1 MAKVK
6 GTQDFVDLK
15 LYNYIV
21 DAANKYLEANNYK
34 QIMTPI
40 IEHLDLFKRSL
51 GITTDVVN
59 KEMFII
65 QQEGEEKNPICLR
78 PEATA
83 ATMRAFLENG
93 IQNIPWKVFSVGPMF
108 RYERPQKGRFRQ
120 FHQLNIEFV
129 GSDNVYQD
137 AEFIKMLDK
146 LFSSKLKLDN
156 YALHINYLGSF
167 EDRKN
172 FSTVLKKFL
181 DSVADKICKT
191 CSDRKDTN
199 TLRVLD
205 CKNPDCQTIYNSAPK
220 TAEHLSSESKKE
232 WQTLQDVL
240 EMLSVSFV
248 INSKLVRGL
257 DYYNKTIFEF
267 VSSDLGAQSAFCGG
281 GRYDGLVKE
290 ISDGKQDVPSM
301 GAAIGIER
309 LMILLENRELD
320 VQEDPL
326 HVIMPL
332 SEEQFVLAMLVEQEL
347 LKANF
352 AVETILER
360 SSLKSMMRKANKMGA
375 KYSLIIGEDEQKNR
389 TVLVKNM
396 VNGQENVI
404 NQPKLVGFLT

>member
-15 LYNYIV
+15 LYNYIA
-21 DAANKYLEANNYK
+21 DTASKYLEVNNYK

-51 GITTDVVN
+51 GVATDVVN

-83 ATMRAFLENG
+83 ATIRAFLENG
-93 IQNIPWKVFSVGPMF
+93 IQNLPWKVFSVGPMF

-137 AEFIKMLDK
+137 ADFIKMLDK

-191 CSDRKDTN
+191 CLERKDTN

-220 TAEHLSSESKKE
+220 TAEHLSAESKKE

-267 VSSDLGAQSAFCGG
+267 VSSDLGSQSAFCGG

-320 VQEDPL
+320 IQEEPL

-352 AVETILER
+352 AVETILEK

-404 NQPKLVGFLT
+404 NQPKLVDFLT